1 VFTEEPLSKTEILV
15 RFSRDI
21 SAEEVQLLSDKILST
36 PYKTVIIDLSEVYH
50 INYVILGKLH
60 MLKLDLAVRSGRLVL
75 QGCSERLLNILKL
88 LEVDKTVEIRISK
101 GPESSGQAPSR
112 STSC

>member
-15 RFSRDI
+15 RFNKDI
-21 SAEEVQLLSDKILST
+21 SAEEVQQLSDRILPT
-36 PYKTVIIDLSEVYH
+36 PFKTVIIDLSEVYH

-75 QGCSERLLNILKL
+75 QGCSEKLLNILKL
-88 LEVDKTVEIRISK
+88 LEIDKTVEIRNSK
-101 GPESSGQAPSR
+101 GPEGLGQAPSR
-112 STSC
+112 STPC